1 MMRSRMP
8 LVLLGSAVLTLGA
21 CERQA
26 ERPAPSAS
34 GTSSTQDQAAGAAA
48 STGATQTY
56 HTRGIIKQLPDPK
69 SPTAEFM
76 IQHEAID
83 TFVNGQGKVVG
94 MNAMTM
100 PFPKLGEGISLD
112 GFAINDKIAFSF
124 TVTWPG
130 PTWVVDSI
138 EKLAPETEMVFG
150 RAKPPETEPPSG
162 GAE

>member
-1 MMRSRMP
+1 MKDA
-8 LVLLGSAVLTLGA
+8 LVPALLAGLALGA
-21 CERQA
+21 LTSCEKHVEVITPVR
-26 ERPAPSAS
+26 APSQATE
-34 GTSSTQDQAAGAAA
+34 GTA
-48 STGATQTY
+48 ATQTY

-69 SPTAEFM
+69 SPTNEFM

-100 PFPKLGEGISLD
+100 PFPELGEGISLD
-112 GFAINDKIAFSF
+112 GYAVNDKVAFSF

-150 RAKPPETEPPSG
+150 RAKPPEIESPSD

>member
-1 MMRSRMP
+1 MMRSRLPM
-8 LVLLGSAVLTLGA
+8 VLLGLAVLALGA
-21 CERQA
+21 CEREA
-26 ERPAPSAS
+26 ERASPAPAQT
-34 GTSSTQDQAAGAAA
+34 GTGATGGGAGAAA
-48 STGATQTY
+48 PATQTY

-69 SPTAEFM
+69 SPTNEFM

-112 GFAINDKIAFSF
+112 GLAINDKVAFSF

-130 PTWVVDSI
+130 PTWVVDSM
-138 EKLAPETEMVFG
+138 EKLPPETEMIFG
-150 RAKPPETEPPSG
+150 RAKPPETETPRDG
-162 GAE
+162 GE